1 MKKCPVKDYIRADN
15 VGFGYTRGQRV
26 VSGVSFHLQRGGLT
40 VLAGAN
46 GSGKST
52 LLLLL
57 AGLFAPREGS
67 ISVGGDVV
75 PGQEKRVRARTGL
88 LLQESELQIL
98 GTTVGEDMLL
108 GSDRVDPENRK
119 RAENLASRLGL
130 LELWDSPVENLSG
143 GQRRKLC
150 LASLLMAE
158 PEVLLFDEPFSGL
171 DYPAVCE
178 LRRILQDNAERGVT
192 QVVATHDLEPVLDLA
207 RDMLLMDCGE
217 IVGQGPPEGLLDRA
231 AGHGV
236 RPPCLWQREGV
247 VAKGLW

>member
-15 VGFGYTRGQRV
+15 AGFGYTRGQSV
-26 VSGVSFHLQRGGLT
+26 VSGVSFHLEQGGLT

-67 ISVGGDVV
+67 ISIGGDVT

-108 GSDRVDPENRK
+108 GSDPGEAENRR

-178 LRRILQDNAERGVT
+178 LRRILADNAERGAT

-207 RDMLLMDCGE
+207 RDMLLMDRGE
-217 IVGQGPPEGLLDRA
+217 VVGQGPPETLLDRA

>member
-1 MKKCPVKDYIRADN
+1 MIRADN
-15 VGFGYTRGQRV
+15 VGFGYTRGQNV
-26 VSGVSFHLQRGGLT
+26 VRGVSFHLERGGLT

-67 ISVGGDVV
+67 ICIGGDVT
-75 PGQEKRVRARTGL
+75 PGREKRVRARTGL

-98 GTTVGEDMLL
+98 GTTAGEDMLL
-108 GSDRVDPENRK
+108 GSDPGDSGARE
-119 RAENLASRLGL
+119 RAEDLASRLGL
-130 LELWDSPVENLSG
+130 LDFWDAPVENLSG

-150 LASLLMAE
+150 LASLLMAG

-178 LRRILQDNAERGVT
+178 LRRILADNAERGAT
-192 QVVATHDLEPVLDLA
+192 QVVATHDLEPVLDMA
-207 RDMLLMDCGE
+207 RDMLLMDSGE

-247 VAKGLW
+247 IAEGLW

>member
-1 MKKCPVKDYIRADN
+1 MIRADS
-15 VGFGYTRGQRV
+15 VGFGYTRGQSV
-26 VSGVSFHLQRGGLT
+26 VSGVSFHLEQGGLT

-46 GSGKST
+46 GCGKSS

-67 ISVGGDVV
+67 ISIGGDVS

-108 GSDRVDPENRK
+108 GSDHVDPETRR

-178 LRRILQDNAERGVT
+178 LRRILADNAERGTT

-217 IVGQGPPEGLLDRA
+217 IVGQGSPENLLDRA

>member
-1 MKKCPVKDYIRADN
+1 MIRADR
-15 VGFGYTRGQRV
+15 VGFGYIRGQTV
-26 VSGVSFHLQRGGLT
+26 ISGVSFHLQRGGLT

-46 GSGKST
+46 GCGKST

-67 ISVGGDVV
+67 ISVGGAVI
-75 PGQEKRVRARTGL
+75 PGQEKGVRARSGL

-98 GTTVGEDMLL
+98 GTTAGEDLLL
-108 GSDRVDPENRK
+108 GSDPEDPESRK
-119 RAENLASRLGL
+119 RAESLAARLGL

-150 LASLLMAE
+150 LASLLMAQ

-178 LRRILQDNAERGVT
+178 LRRILADNAKQGAT

-207 RDMLLMDCGE
+207 QDMLLMDAGK
-217 IVGQGPPEGLLDRA
+217 IVGQGPPESLLDRA
-231 AGHGV
+231 ARHGV
-236 RPPCLWQREGV
+236 RPPCLWQRERV
-247 VAKGLW
+247 IAEGLW